1 MKVLKVEQ
9 GGEAWH
15 RARAGVIT
23 ASMVKTIRAKVGGL
37 TDQQS
42 MFVKLL
48 QDGCP
53 ESDAIAAAG
62 YKKRPSA
69 AAIEQAL
76 AGQPVGDWSETAKNY
91 AMKLAIERLS
101 GGPLGDDE
109 FNPWQAARGQGLEED
124 ARRELELRL
133 DVLVEE
139 AGFVTTDD
147 GLFGCSADGF
157 IGDDAGA
164 EFKCFLAPSQL
175 RPILLYGDHSTVDD
189 QCQFGMALTG
199 RRRWYFGLYLP
210 DLRHIGRHFTP
221 FVIDRDDEHIDAMWS
236 DLLDFNRLVEGYMQQ
251 LRSGAPGALAVEAAM
266 ADMVD

>member
-1 MKVLKVEQ
+1 MKIVPVEQ

-37 TDQQS
+37 TDQQAAY
-42 MFVKLL
+42 VA
-48 QDGCP
+48 
-53 ESDAIAAAG
+53 AIKSGKDQAAAMAVAG
-62 YKKRPSA
+62 YKKAPSA
-69 AAIEQAL
+69 EAVERAL
-76 AGQPVGDWSETAKNY
+76 AGLPTGDWSDAAKNY

-109 FNPWQAARGQGLEED
+109 FNPWQAARGHGLEED

-175 RPILLYGDHSTVDD
+175 RPILLSGDHSTVYD

-221 FVIDRDDEHIDAMWS
+221 FVLERDDEFIDAMWP
-236 DLLDFNRLVEGYMQQ
+236 DLLDFNRLVEWYMQQ
-251 LRSGAPGALAVEAAM
+251 LRDGAPGALAIDSAM